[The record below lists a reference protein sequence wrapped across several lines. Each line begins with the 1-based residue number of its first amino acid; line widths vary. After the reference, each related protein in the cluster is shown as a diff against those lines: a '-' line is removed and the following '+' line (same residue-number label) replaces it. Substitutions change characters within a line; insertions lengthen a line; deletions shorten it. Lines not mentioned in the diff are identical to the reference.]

1 MINVSAF
8 FIVRMDELLKKGYEM
23 SKILSGLLLAGLIG
37 LTGIVHAEYRSND
50 NDGFT
55 IPKPKKPS
63 EQKAQE
69 GRRQDPMLIQ
79 KEYAQ
84 ENDGIKRPDDA
95 KVNPSVS
102 NQRPSKDEDFSP
114 DLLDGIK
121 RPKNGN

>member
-1 MINVSAF
+1 
-8 FIVRMDELLKKGYEM
+8 MDELLKKGYEM
-23 SKILSGLLLAGLIG
+23 SKIIISLLLAGLMAV
-37 LTGIVHAEYRSND
+37 TSMANAEYRSND

-55 IPKPKKPS
+55 LPPKPKKPS

-69 GRRQDPMLIQ
+69 GGRQDPMLIQ
-79 KEYAQ
+79 KQNAQ
-84 ENDGIKRPDDA
+84 ENDGIKRPDDT

-102 NQRPSKDEDFSP
+102 NQRPSKDEDFNP

>member
-1 MINVSAF
+1 M
-8 FIVRMDELLKKGYEM
+8 R
-23 SKILSGLLLAGLIG
+23 KILSGLLLAALMGVLSMAN
-37 LTGIVHAEYRSND
+37 AEYRSND

-55 IPKPKKPS
+55 LPPKPKKPS
-63 EQKAQE
+63 EQKSQE
-69 GRRQDPMLIQ
+69 ASRTDPMLIQ
-79 KEYAQ
+79 KQNAQ

-102 NQRPSKDEDFSP
+102 NQRSSKDDDFNP

>member
-1 MINVSAF
+1 MP
-8 FIVRMDELLKKGYEM
+8 
-23 SKILSGLLLAGLIG
+23 KILSGLLLVALMGVLSMAN
-37 LTGIVHAEYRSND
+37 AEYRSND

-55 IPKPKKPS
+55 LPPKPKKPS
-63 EQKAQE
+63 EQNTQ
-69 GRRQDPMLIQ
+69 GGRQDPMLIQ
-79 KEYAQ
+79 KQNAQ

-102 NQRPSKDEDFSP
+102 NQRPSKDDDFSP

>member
-1 MINVSAF
+1 
-8 FIVRMDELLKKGYEM
+8 M
-23 SKILSGLLLAGLIG
+23 SKILSGLLLAALMGV
-37 LTGIVHAEYRSND
+37 TSMAHAEYRSND

-55 IPKPKKPS
+55 LPPKPKKPS
-63 EQKAQE
+63 EQKTQE
-69 GRRQDPMLIQ
+69 GGRQDPMLIQ
-79 KEYAQ
+79 KQNAQ

-102 NQRPSKDEDFSP
+102 DQRPSKDEDFNP

>member
-1 MINVSAF
+1 MP
-8 FIVRMDELLKKGYEM
+8 
-23 SKILSGLLLAGLIG
+23 KILSGLMLLALMVVTSIAN
-37 LTGIVHAEYRSND
+37 AEYRSND

-63 EQKAQE
+63 EQKTQE
-69 GRRQDPMLIQ
+69 GGRQDPMLIQ
-79 KEYAQ
+79 KQNAQ

-95 KVNPSVS
+95 KVNPSLS
-102 NQRPSKDEDFSP
+102 NQRPSKDDDFNP